1 MSTDLK
7 QQETW
12 PEPVIRRH
20 PRARRMKLRVDP
32 ESGQAQLTLPTG
44 LAERAGHAFI
54 RENESWIAAQRA
66 RLIPRQPF
74 IHGLEIPL
82 LGQPVAIVHD
92 PDMGRKVLLDGVLL
106 RVGGPADH
114 VNRRVTEW
122 LKSQARDRL
131 IRLAPPLAAQI
142 GRQVG
147 QIRVADPRT
156 RWGSCSGRGTL
167 SFNWRLV
174 LAPEHVFDYVCAHEV
189 AHLKHMDH
197 SPAFWAVV
205 ARLHDDP
212 SRAQAWLKD
221 NGRALRGWG

>member
-1 MSTDLK
+1 MIGTRWYQHVSKVIGAAVLSVSAIIAPASAEMLDVEKDELKLGFIKLTDMAPLAIAYEK
-7 QQETW
+7 GYFEDEGLFVTL
-12 PEPVIRRH
+12 EP
-20 PRARRMKLRVDP
+20 
-32 ESGQAQLTLPTG
+32 QA
-44 LAERAGHAFI
+44 
-54 RENESWIAAQRA
+54 NW
-66 RLIPRQPF
+66 
-74 IHGLEIPL
+74 
-82 LGQPVAIVHD
+82 
-92 PDMGRKVLLDGVLL
+92 KVLLDGVLL